1 MLINGI
7 AVLLDGFAYG
17 ALLFLMSVGL
27 SITLGL
33 MGFVNLAHMAIAM
46 LGGYALIS
54 GTSMLGLPFFPALL
68 LAIVLTSIF
77 GMLIERGLFC
87 FVYGAPPLAQV
98 LLTVGALFMIA
109 AAVTYIWGPG
119 LQAVAIPEF
128 LEGRLRIGPFGFS
141 RYRFFLLLVGLVVLV
156 LLQAGMI
163 RTRFGAMVR
172 ASVDDQDVA
181 RSLGIP
187 VDKVFMGAFAVG
199 SALAALGGALSVQA
213 MGLDPSFGLKYL
225 VLALLIVVL
234 GGPGSIIGTF
244 LSSMLI
250 GIAMIAGS
258 YYVPAIGAFVIY
270 LVMIIVLTL
279 RPTGLGSM
287 RRRHP

>member
-33 MGFVNLAHMAIAM
+33 MGFVNLAHMAVAM
-46 LGGYALIS
+46 LGGYVLIT
-54 GTSMLGLPFFPALL
+54 GTSVLQLSFFPAVL
-68 LAIVLTSIF
+68 LAIVLTSLF
-77 GMLIERGLFC
+77 GVVIERGLFR
-87 FVYGAPPLAQV
+87 FVYGSPPLAQV

-109 AAVTYIWGPG
+109 ATVTYIWGPG

-128 LEGRLRIGPFGFS
+128 LEGRVHIGPFGFS
-141 RYRFFLLLVGLVVLV
+141 RYRLFLLVVGIVVLA

-172 ASVDDQDVA
+172 AAVDDQDVA

-187 VDKVFMGAFAVG
+187 VDKVFMGAFAIG

-234 GGPGSIIGTF
+234 GGPGSIMGTF

-287 RRRHP
+287 RKRHT

>member
-54 GTSMLGLPFFPALL
+54 GTSMLGLSFFPALL

-77 GMLIERGLFC
+77 GILIERGLFR

-128 LEGRLRIGPFGFS
+128 LEGRLRVGPFGFS
-141 RYRFFLLLVGLVVLV
+141 RYRLFLLVVGVVVLV

-234 GGPGSIIGTF
+234 GGPGSIMGTF

-250 GIAMIAGS
+250 GIAMIASS

>member
-54 GTSMLGLPFFPALL
+54 ATSMLGLPFFPALL
-68 LAIVLTSIF
+68 LAIIATSVF
-77 GMLIERGLFC
+77 GILIERGLFR

-119 LQAVAIPEF
+119 LQAVAIPDF

-141 RYRFFLLLVGLVVLV
+141 RYRLFLLVVGVAVLV
-156 LLQAGMI
+156 LLQTGMI

-172 ASVDDQDVA
+172 AAVDDQDVA
-181 RSLGIP
+181 RNLGIP

-234 GGPGSIIGTF
+234 GGPGSIMGTF

-270 LVMIIVLTL
+270 LVMIIVLTV
-279 RPTGLGSM
+279 RPSGLGSM

>member
-54 GTSMLGLPFFPALL
+54 GMSMLGWSFFPALL
-68 LAIVLTSIF
+68 LAIILTSVL
-77 GMLIERGLFC
+77 GVLLERGLFR

-98 LLTVGALFMIA
+98 LLTVGTLFMIA
-109 AAVTYIWGPG
+109 AAATYIWGPG
-119 LQAVAIPEF
+119 LQAVTIPEF
-128 LEGRLRIGPFGFS
+128 LQGRLRIGPFGFS
-141 RYRFFLLLVGLVVLV
+141 RYRLFLLVVGLAVLV
-156 LLQAGMI
+156 LLQVGMV
-163 RTRFGAMVR
+163 RTRFGSMVR

-187 VDKVFMGAFAVG
+187 VDRVFMGAFAVG

-213 MGLDPSFGLKYL
+213 MGLDSSFGLKYL

-234 GGPGSIIGTF
+234 GGAGSIMGTF

-250 GIAMIAGS
+250 GIVIIAGA
-258 YYVPAIGAFVIY
+258 YYVPAMGAFIIY
-270 LVMIIVLTL
+270 LVMIVVLTL
-279 RPTGLGSM
+279 RPTGLRSV